1 MDTVVMSLLFLLLF
15 LSLLLSLGLLL
26 GFLLGLLGRSRLLL
40 FLLLSSRGLLLLRFW
55 GSTSELR
62 VALLRLLELVLELQ
76 SVCTRVSAGVASR
89 ERIRHS
95 LSAFAKRMASVSE
108 VGGFSE

>member
-15 LSLLLSLGLLL
+15 LCLLFSLRL
-26 GFLLGLLGRSRLLL
+26 FLLGLLGCSRLLL
-40 FLLLSSRGLLLLRFW
+40 FLLLSSRGRSLLLLHFW

-76 SVCTRVSAGVASR
+76 RVCTRVSAGVASR

>member
-1 MDTVVMSLLFLLLF
+1 MMNVMPGWCRCPRGARDRGYMDTVVMSLLFLLLF

-40 FLLLSSRGLLLLRFW
+40 FLLLSSGGLLLLRFW

-62 VALLRLLELVLELQ
+62 VALLRLLELILEL
-76 SVCTRVSAGVASR
+76 
-89 ERIRHS
+89 
-95 LSAFAKRMASVSE
+95 
-108 VGGFSE
+108 

>member
-1 MDTVVMSLLFLLLF
+1 MSLLFLLLF
-15 LSLLLSLGLLL
+15 LSILLSLGL
-26 GFLLGLLGRSRLLL
+26 LLGLLGRSRLLL

-55 GSTSELR
+55 GSTSDLR
-62 VALLRLLELVLELQ
+62 VALLRLLKLILELL
-76 SVCTRVSAGVASR
+76 SVCTRVSAAVASH
-89 ERIRHS
+89 ERIRYS